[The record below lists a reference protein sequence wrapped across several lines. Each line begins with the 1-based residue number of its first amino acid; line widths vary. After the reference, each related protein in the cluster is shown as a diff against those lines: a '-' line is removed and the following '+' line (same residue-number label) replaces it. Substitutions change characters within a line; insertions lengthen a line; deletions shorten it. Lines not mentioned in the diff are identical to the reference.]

1 MKSDCSRHSTLIYPQ
16 YNKSDS
22 CISANC
28 PYYGV
33 KNSEFVRI
41 ALGEKFT
48 TSINKEA
55 NVTYEDWIENLNRMV
70 SCGMIN
76 RCMMLGFLEYNL
88 HKRKMNEDNTDNTT
102 PTNTTQVKP
111 CCGRI
116 FTL

>member
-16 YNKSDS
+16 YNLPSSDVS
-22 CISANC
+22 CNC

-41 ALGEKFT
+41 ALGEHFT

-55 NVTYEDWIENLNRMV
+55 NATYDDWVTNLNRMV

-76 RCMMLGFLEYNL
+76 RTMMIGFLELNL
-88 HKRKMNEDNTDNTT
+88 HRRKQNEEEDETT
-102 PTNTTQVKP
+102 KPTTTTQVKV
-111 CCGRI
+111 CCGGSHV
-116 FTL
+116 F